1 LTVDPQHAEDGVAD
15 VYLLFELGVPLRVW
29 TVYVSMC
36 VPCAV
41 SFLFNFLAVTLDLDA
56 VTTLIVLLG

>member
-15 VYLLFELGVPLRVW
+15 VYLFELGVPLRVW

-41 SFLFNFLAVTLDLDA
+41 SFLFIFLAVTLDLDA